1 MSCWCPFEKERW
13 LGREAETKRCGS
25 VRVCR
30 GGYVV
35 KPFLIEFWQ
44 GQTTRLHDRIVF
56 TRTKDE
62 GSELGE
68 FQHAADGGWVY
79 QRLAP

>member
-1 MSCWCPFEKERW
+1 MSGEE
-13 LGREAETKRCGS
+13 ETKRCGS
-25 VRVCR
+25 VHVCR

-35 KPFLIEFWQ
+35 KPFLMEFWQ

-56 TRTKDE
+56 TRTKDGE
-62 GSELGE
+62 SELGD
-68 FQHAADGGWVY
+68 FQHGAEGGWVY